1 MSGEKPTLKRPGEE
15 RLGEGDSR
23 HKGPQVGPGVPE
35 GPESWCEG
43 RGRGVPERVAKAGGA
58 RQSCRALEIRVWTG
72 FYPRCLGKAL
82 EDPQCV
88 GGGDIL

>member
-43 RGRGVPERVAKAGGA
+43 RGRGGA
-58 RQSCRALEIRVWTG
+58 REGGQGGR
-72 FYPRCLGKAL
+72 GKAVVQGL
-82 EDPQCV
+82 RNQGVDW
-88 GGGDIL
+88 ILS